1 MSRLDSKPQIGK
13 LASDLGLKRSD
24 RPVSEI
30 VDYVRRRVGKVVKSY
45 KCGNLADLL
54 DAAAHDAKTRFR
66 EVHCDADLHQIIEE
80 FVPQGET
87 IFANLRNE
95 LRDQDYAI
103 TLKRQNAAKF
113 DLPFVSI
120 IDCRGP
126 KVFASYFTKWH
137 ELAHLFTLTPQ
148 MRLMFRRT
156 HAAAV
161 LDPEES
167 LMDVIAGEMAFW
179 PAFLKADHDQE
190 ISFELIDRI
199 RREFCPQASVQS
211 SLIGIVKALP
221 IPCILLTAQ
230 LSLKKYQKLGVA
242 QMRFSN
248 CPAPAPQLRAVH
260 VSVNR
265 AAREE
270 DILMHAHWR
279 VPERSVIYRSFE
291 QGANLEAVENLDWWR
306 TSDGSRLRSCTVR
319 VKTKYSPESVV
330 ALVTPQLAQPNRS

>member
-13 LASDLGLKRSD
+13 LASDLGLKGSEK
-24 RPVSEI
+24 PVAEI
-30 VDYVRRRVGKVVKSY
+30 VDYVRRRVRKVVKTY
-45 KCGNLADLL
+45 KCADLTGLL
-54 DAAAHDAKTRFR
+54 DAAAHDAKTVFR
-66 EVHCDADLHQIIEE
+66 EVHCDEDLDRIIEE

-87 IFANLRNE
+87 IFANLHNE

-103 TLKRQNAAKF
+103 TIKRQHAAKF

-126 KVFASYFTKWH
+126 KLFASYFTKWH

-148 MRLMFRRT
+148 MRLVFRRT

-167 LMDVIAGEMAFW
+167 LMDVIAGETAFW
-179 PAFLKADHDQE
+179 PDFLKTDRDQE

-199 RREFCPQASVQS
+199 RKEFCPQASLQA

-221 IPCILLTAQ
+221 KPCILLTAQ
-230 LSLKKYQKLGVA
+230 LGLKKGQKLRAA
-242 QMRFSN
+242 QLRFAN
-248 CPAPAPQLRAVH
+248 CAAPTPELRAVH

-265 AAREE
+265 AARE
-270 DILMHAHWR
+270 DNILMHAHWR
-279 VPERSVIYRSFE
+279 VPKRSVIYRAFE
-291 QGANLEAVENLDWWR
+291 QGADFDAIENLDWWG
-306 TSDGSRLRSCTVR
+306 TSDGSQLDSCGVL
-319 VKTKYSPESVV
+319 VKAKYSPGAVT
-330 ALVTPQLAQPNRS
+330 ALLIPQP

>member
-13 LASDLGLKRSD
+13 LASDLGLKGSGK
-24 RPVSEI
+24 PIAEI
-30 VDYVRRRVGKVVKSY
+30 VDYVRRRVRKIVKIY

-54 DAAAHDAKTRFR
+54 NAAAHDAKTIFR
-66 EVHCDADLHQIIEE
+66 EVHCDADLNPIIAE

-103 TLKRQNAAKF
+103 TLKRQHAPKF

-148 MRLMFRRT
+148 MRLVFRRT
-156 HAAAV
+156 HAAAI

-179 PAFLKADHDQE
+179 PDFLNADSDQE
-190 ISFELIDRI
+190 ISFELIACI
-199 RREFCPQASVQS
+199 RKEFCPQASLQAS
-211 SLIGIVKALP
+211 MIGIVKALP
-221 IPCILLTAQ
+221 KPCILLTAQ
-230 LSLKKYQKLGVA
+230 LSLKKSQKLGAA
-242 QMRFSN
+242 QLRPAN
-248 CPAPAPQLRAVH
+248 CPAPTPQLRVVH

-270 DILMHAHWR
+270 NALMHAHWR
-279 VPERSVIYRSFE
+279 VPERSVIYRAFE
-291 QGANLEAVENLDWWR
+291 QGANFEAVEDLDWWS
-306 TSDGSRLRSCTVR
+306 TSDGSQLSACSVL
-319 VKTKYSPESVV
+319 VKTKYSPESVT
-330 ALVTPQLAQPNRS
+330 ALIIPRL

>member
-13 LASDLGLKRSD
+13 LASDLGLKGSGK
-24 RPVSEI
+24 PVAEI
-30 VDYVRRRVGKVVKSY
+30 VDYVRRRVHKVAKTY

-54 DAAAHDAKTRFR
+54 NAAAHDAKTVFR
-66 EVHCDADLHQIIEE
+66 EIHCDEDLSSVVAE

-103 TLKRQNAAKF
+103 TLKRQHAAKF

-148 MRLMFRRT
+148 MRLVFRRT
-156 HAAAV
+156 HATAT

-179 PAFLKADHDQE
+179 PDFLNAESDQE

-199 RREFCPQASVQS
+199 RREFCPQASLQAS
-211 SLIGIVKALP
+211 TIGIVKALP
-221 IPCILLTAQ
+221 TPCILLTAQ
-230 LSLKKYQKLGVA
+230 LSLKKGQKLGAA
-242 QMRFSN
+242 QMSFAD
-248 CPAPAPQLRAVH
+248 CPAPTPQLRAVH

-270 DILMHAHWR
+270 NVHMHAHWR
-279 VPERSVIYRSFE
+279 VPERSVIYRAFE
-291 QGANLEAVENLDWWR
+291 QRADFEATEDLDWWT
-306 TSDGSRLRSCTVR
+306 TSNGSQLSTCTVL
-319 VKTKYSPESVV
+319 VKTKYSPESVT
-330 ALVTPQLAQPNRS
+330 ALIIPQL

>member
-13 LASDLGLKRSD
+13 LASDLGLKGSGK
-24 RPVSEI
+24 PVAEI
-30 VDYVRRRVGKVVKSY
+30 VDHVRRKVRKVVKNY

-54 DAAAHDAKTRFR
+54 SAAAHDAKTVFR
-66 EVHCDADLHQIIEE
+66 EVHCDADPNQIIEE

-103 TLKRQNAAKF
+103 ALKRQHAAKF

-148 MRLMFRRT
+148 MRLMLRRT
-156 HAAAV
+156 HAAAA

-179 PAFLKADHDQE
+179 PEFLKAERDQE
-190 ISFELIDRI
+190 ISFELIERI
-199 RREFCPQASVQS
+199 RRELCPQASFQA

-221 IPCILLTAQ
+221 KPCILLTARLGLKQNEKLTTPQ
-230 LSLKKYQKLGVA
+230 L
-242 QMRFSN
+242 RFSHF
-248 CPAPAPQLRAVH
+248 PAPAPQLRAVH

-270 DILMHAHWR
+270 DIQMHVQWR
-279 VPERSVIYRSFE
+279 VPERSVIFRAFA
-291 QGANLEAVENLDWWR
+291 GGTDMEAIENLDWWT
-306 TSDGSRLRSCTVR
+306 TSGGGQLRSCR
-319 VKTKYSPESVV
+319 VLVKAKYSPETVT
-330 ALVTPQLAQPNRS
+330 ALLIPQL

>member
-13 LASDLGLKRSD
+13 LASDLGLKGSGK
-24 RPVSEI
+24 PVAEI
-30 VDYVRRRVGKVVKSY
+30 VDYVRRRVRKVVKTY

-54 DAAAHDAKTRFR
+54 NAAAHDAKTVFR
-66 EVHCDADLHQIIEE
+66 EVHCDADLNTIVAE
-80 FVPQGET
+80 FVPQCET
-87 IFANLRNE
+87 IFANLHNE

-103 TLKRQNAAKF
+103 TLKRQHAAKF

-148 MRLMFRRT
+148 MRLVFRRT
-156 HAAAV
+156 HAAAF

-179 PAFLKADHDQE
+179 PDFLNADRHQE
-190 ISFELIDRI
+190 ISFELLDRI
-199 RREFCPQASVQS
+199 RKEFCPQASFQS

-221 IPCILLTAQ
+221 KPCILLTAQ
-230 LSLKKYQKLGVA
+230 LSLKKGQKLGVA
-242 QMRFSN
+242 QMSFGN

-260 VSVNR
+260 VSVNH

-291 QGANLEAVENLDWWR
+291 QGTNLEAVENLDWWT
-306 TSDGSRLRSCTVR
+306 TSDGSQLRSCNVL
-319 VKTKYSPESVV
+319 VKAKYSSESVT
-330 ALVTPQLAQPNRS
+330 ALLIPRL

>member
-1 MSRLDSKPQIGK
+1 
-13 LASDLGLKRSD
+13 
-24 RPVSEI
+24 
-30 VDYVRRRVGKVVKSY
+30 
-45 KCGNLADLL
+45 LL
-54 DAAAHDAKTRFR
+54 DAAAHDAKTGFR
-66 EVHCDADLHQIIEE
+66 EVHCDADLDQIIEE

-103 TLKRQNAAKF
+103 TLKRQHAAKF

-126 KVFASYFTKWH
+126 KGFASYFTKWH

-148 MRLMFRRT
+148 MRLVFRRT

-179 PAFLKADHDQE
+179 PEFLDPGRDQE

-199 RREFCPQASVQS
+199 RREFCPQASFQA

-221 IPCILLTAQ
+221 KPCILLTAERK
-230 LSLKKYQKLGVA
+230 LKKGQELGA
-242 QMRFSN
+242 RQLRFAD
-248 CPAPAPQLRAVH
+248 CPAPTPQLRAAH
-260 VSVNR
+260 VAVNR

-270 DILMHAHWR
+270 GIQMHSQWR
-279 VPERSVIYRSFE
+279 VPERSVIFRAFE
-291 QGANLEAVENLDWWR
+291 RCTEVDGLEDLDWWT
-306 TSDGSRLRSCTVR
+306 TSGGSRLRSCPVLVR
-319 VKTKYSPESVV
+319 AKYSPEAVT
-330 ALVTPQLAQPNRS
+330 ALLIPQL

>member
-13 LASDLGLKRSD
+13 LANDLGLRGSGK
-24 RPVSEI
+24 PVPEI
-30 VDYVRRRVGKVVKSY
+30 VDYVRRRVRKVVKNY
-45 KCGNLADLL
+45 KCGNLAELL
-54 DAAAHDAKTRFR
+54 NAAAHDAKTVFR
-66 EVHCDADLHQIIEE
+66 EIHSDADLDPIVAE

-103 TLKRQNAAKF
+103 TLKRLHAPKF

-148 MRLMFRRT
+148 MRLVFRRT
-156 HAAAV
+156 HAAAI

-179 PAFLKADHDQE
+179 PDFLGSDCDQE

-199 RREFCPQASVQS
+199 RKEFCPQASLQAS
-211 SLIGIVKALP
+211 TIGIVKALP
-221 IPCILLTAQ
+221 KPCILLSAQ
-230 LSLKKYQKLGVA
+230 LGLKKGQQFPANQL
-242 QMRFSN
+242 RFAG
-248 CPAPAPQLRAVH
+248 CPAATPQLRVAH

-270 DILMHAHWR
+270 NILMHAHWR
-279 VPERSVIYRSFE
+279 VPERSVIYRALE
-291 QGANLEAVENLDWWR
+291 QGADFEATEDLNWWS
-306 TSDGSRLRSCTVR
+306 TSDGSQLAPCKVL
-319 VKTKYSPESVV
+319 VEAKYSPESVT
-330 ALVTPQLAQPNRS
+330 ALIIPQL

>member
-13 LASDLGLKRSD
+13 LASDLGLKGSGK
-24 RPVSEI
+24 PVAEI
-30 VDYVRRRVGKVVKSY
+30 VDHVRRKVSKVVKNY
-45 KCGNLADLL
+45 KCANLADLL
-54 DAAAHDAKTRFR
+54 SAAAHDAKTVFR
-66 EVHCDADLHQIIEE
+66 EVHCDADLNQIIEE

-103 TLKRQNAAKF
+103 TLKRQHAAKF

-126 KVFASYFTKWH
+126 KAFASYFTKWH

-148 MRLMFRRT
+148 MRLIFRRT

-167 LMDVIAGEMAFW
+167 LMDIIAGEMAFW
-179 PAFLKADHDQE
+179 PDFLKADRDQE
-190 ISFELIDRI
+190 ISFELIDSI
-199 RREFCPQASVQS
+199 RGQFCPQASFLA

-221 IPCILLTAQ
+221 KPCILLTAQ
-230 LSLKKYQKLGVA
+230 LKLKKSQALGAA
-242 QMRFSN
+242 QLRFAN
-248 CPAPAPQLRAVH
+248 CPGSTPQLRAVH
-260 VSVNR
+260 VAVNR

-270 DILMHAHWR
+270 DIQMHPQWR
-279 VPERSVIYRSFE
+279 VPERSVIFRAFE
-291 QGANLEAVENLDWWR
+291 RGMDMEALENLDWWT
-306 TSDGSRLRSCTVR
+306 TSAGSQLRSCPVLVR
-319 VKTKYSPESVV
+319 ARYSPETVI
-330 ALVTPQLAQPNRS
+330 ALLVPQL

>member
-13 LASDLGLKRSD
+13 LASDLGLKGSGK
-24 RPVSEI
+24 PVAEI
-30 VDYVRRRVGKVVKSY
+30 VDHVRRKVRKVVKNY
-45 KCGNLADLL
+45 KCANLADLSS
-54 DAAAHDAKTRFR
+54 AAAHDAKTVFR
-66 EVHCDADLHQIIEE
+66 EVHCDADLNQIIEE

-103 TLKRQNAAKF
+103 TLKRQHAAKF

-126 KVFASYFTKWH
+126 KAFASYFTKWH

-167 LMDVIAGEMAFW
+167 LMDIIAGEMAFW
-179 PAFLKADHDQE
+179 PDFLKADHDQE

-199 RREFCPQASVQS
+199 RGEFCPQASFQA

-221 IPCILLTAQ
+221 RPCILLTAQ
-230 LSLKKYQKLGVA
+230 LKLKKGQELEAA
-242 QMRFSN
+242 QLRFTN
-248 CPAPAPQLRAVH
+248 CPGSTPQLRAVH
-260 VSVNR
+260 VAVNR

-270 DILMHAHWR
+270 DIQMHPQWR
-279 VPERSVIYRSFE
+279 VPERSVIFHAFE
-291 QGANLEAVENLDWWR
+291 RGMDMEALENLDWWT
-306 TSDGSRLRSCTVR
+306 TSAGSQLRSCPVLVR
-319 VKTKYSPESVV
+319 ARYSPETVI
-330 ALVTPQLAQPNRS
+330 ALLVPQL

>member
-13 LASDLGLKRSD
+13 LANDLGLKGSGK
-24 RPVSEI
+24 PVAEI
-30 VDYVRRRVGKVVKSY
+30 VDYVRRRVRKVVKSY
-45 KCGNLADLL
+45 KCSDLTGL
-54 DAAAHDAKTRFR
+54 LNAAADEAKTCFR
-66 EVHCDADLHQIIEE
+66 EVHSDADLDRIIEE

-103 TLKRQNAAKF
+103 TLKRQHAAKF

-126 KVFASYFTKWH
+126 KSFASYFTKWH
-137 ELAHLFTLTPQ
+137 ELAHLFTLTQQ
-148 MRLMFRRT
+148 MRLVFRRT

-161 LDPEES
+161 LDAEES

-179 PAFLKADHDQE
+179 PDFLSTDCDQE
-190 ISFELIDRI
+190 ISFELIDRL
-199 RREFCPQASVQS
+199 RKEFCPQASVQA

-221 IPCILLTAQ
+221 KPCILLTAELALKMDEKRAGNQ
-230 LSLKKYQKLGVA
+230 LRLYKV
-242 QMRFSN
+242 
-248 CPAPAPQLRAVH
+248 PAPSPKLRAVH

-270 DILMHAHWR
+270 DIQMHAQWR
-279 VPERSVIYRSFE
+279 VPEHSVIYRAFHH
-291 QGANLEAVENLDWWR
+291 GADMQALENLDWWV
-306 TSDGSRLRSCTVR
+306 TSGGSRLRPCPVL
-319 VKTKYSPESVV
+319 VKTKYSPEKIT
-330 ALVTPQLAQPNRS
+330 ALLIPQV

>member
-13 LASDLGLKRSD
+13 LASDLGLKGSGK
-24 RPVSEI
+24 PVAEI
-30 VDYVRRRVGKVVKSY
+30 VDYVRRRVRKVAKTY

-54 DAAAHDAKTRFR
+54 HAAAHDAKTVFR
-66 EVHCDADLHQIIEE
+66 EIHCDADLNPIIAE

-103 TLKRQNAAKF
+103 TLKRQHAAKF

-148 MRLMFRRT
+148 MRLVFRRT
-156 HAAAV
+156 HATAT

-179 PAFLKADHDQE
+179 PDFLNAESDQE

-199 RREFCPQASVQS
+199 RREFCPQASLQAS
-211 SLIGIVKALP
+211 TIGIVKALP
-221 IPCILLTAQ
+221 TPCILLTAQ
-230 LSLKKYQKLGVA
+230 LSLKKGQKLGAA
-242 QMRFSN
+242 QMSFAD
-248 CPAPAPQLRAVH
+248 CPAPTPQLRAVH

-270 DILMHAHWR
+270 NVHMHAHWR
-279 VPERSVIYRSFE
+279 VPERSVIYRAFE
-291 QGANLEAVENLDWWR
+291 QRADFEATEDLDWWT
-306 TSDGSRLRSCTVR
+306 TSNGSQLSTCTVL
-319 VKTKYSPESVV
+319 VKTKYSPESVT
-330 ALVTPQLAQPNRS
+330 ALIIPQL

>member
-1 MSRLDSKPQIGK
+1 MSRLDAKPQIGK
-13 LASDLGLKRSD
+13 LASDLGLKRSEK
-24 RPVSEI
+24 PVAEI
-30 VDYVRRRVGKVVKSY
+30 VDFVRRRVRKVVKDY
-45 KCGNLADLL
+45 KCGNLADLSN
-54 DAAAHDAKTRFR
+54 AAANDAKTTFR

-80 FVPQGET
+80 FVPKGET

-95 LRDQDYAI
+95 LREQDYAI
-103 TLKRQNAAKF
+103 TLKRQHAAKF

-126 KVFASYFTKWH
+126 KAFASYFTKWH

-179 PAFLKADHDQE
+179 PEFLKTYRDQD
-190 ISFELIDRI
+190 ISFGLIERI
-199 RREFCPQASVQS
+199 RAEFCPQASFQA

-221 IPCILLTAQ
+221 KPCILLTARLDIKQ
-230 LSLKKYQKLGVA
+230 HEKRNVA
-242 QMRFSN
+242 QLRFN
-248 CPAPAPQLRAVH
+248 HVPNPLPKLRAVH

-270 DILMHAHWR
+270 DIQMHSQWR
-279 VPERSVIYRSFE
+279 VPEQSVIFRAFE
-291 QGANLEAVENLDWWR
+291 RRADLQAIENLDWWT
-306 TSDGSRLRSCTVR
+306 TSGGSQLRPCAVS
-319 VKTKYSPESVV
+319 VKAKYSPETVT
-330 ALVTPQLAQPNRS
+330 ALLIPQL

>member
-13 LASDLGLKRSD
+13 LANDLGLKGAGK
-24 RPVSEI
+24 PVAEI
-30 VDYVRRRVGKVVKSY
+30 VDYVRRRVRKVVKTY
-45 KCGNLADLL
+45 KCGNLAELL
-54 DAAAHDAKTRFR
+54 NAAAHDAKTVFR
-66 EVHCDADLHQIIEE
+66 EVHCDADLDPIVAE

-95 LRDQDYAI
+95 LREHDYAI
-103 TLKRQNAAKF
+103 TLKRQHAAKF

-126 KVFASYFTKWH
+126 KAFASYFTKWH

-148 MRLMFRRT
+148 MRLVFRRT
-156 HAAAV
+156 HAAAI

-179 PAFLKADHDQE
+179 PDFLNADRDQE

-199 RREFCPQASVQS
+199 RKEFCPQASLQAS
-211 SLIGIVKALP
+211 MIGIVKALP
-221 IPCILLTAQ
+221 KPCILLTAQ
-230 LSLKKYQKLGVA
+230 LSLKKGQRLGAA
-242 QMRFSN
+242 QLRFAN
-248 CPAPAPQLRAVH
+248 CPAPTEQLRAVH

-270 DILMHAHWR
+270 NVLMHAHWR
-279 VPERSVIYRSFE
+279 VPERSAIYRAFE
-291 QGANLEAVENLDWWR
+291 QSADFEAIENLDWWT
-306 TSDGSRLRSCTVR
+306 TSDGSQLPSCNVL
-319 VKTKYSPESVV
+319 VKAKYSPGSVT
-330 ALVTPQLAQPNRS
+330 ALLIPEL

>member
-13 LASDLGLKRSD
+13 LASDLGLKGSGK
-24 RPVSEI
+24 PVAEI
-30 VDYVRRRVGKVVKSY
+30 VDYVRRRVRKVAKTY

-54 DAAAHDAKTRFR
+54 NAAAHDAKTVFR
-66 EVHCDADLHQIIEE
+66 EIHCDEDLSSVVAE

-103 TLKRQNAAKF
+103 TLKRQHAAKF

-148 MRLMFRRT
+148 MRLVFRRT
-156 HAAAV
+156 HATAI

-179 PAFLKADHDQE
+179 PDFLNADSDQE

-199 RREFCPQASVQS
+199 RKEFCPQASVQAS
-211 SLIGIVKALP
+211 TIGIVKALP
-221 IPCILLTAQ
+221 TPCILLTAQ
-230 LSLKKYQKLGVA
+230 LSLKKGQKLGAA
-242 QMRFSN
+242 QMRFADS
-248 CPAPAPQLRAVH
+248 PEPTPQLRAVH

-270 DILMHAHWR
+270 NVLMHAHWR
-279 VPERSVIYRSFE
+279 IPERSVIYRAFE
-291 QGANLEAVENLDWWR
+291 LRADFEATEDLDWWT
-306 TSDGSRLRSCTVR
+306 TSDGSQLPSCKVL
-319 VKTKYSPESVV
+319 VKAKYSPASVM
-330 ALVTPQLAQPNRS
+330 ALLIPRL

>member
-13 LASDLGLKRSD
+13 LASDLGLKGSGK
-24 RPVSEI
+24 PVAEI
-30 VDYVRRRVGKVVKSY
+30 VDHVRRKVRKVVKNY
-45 KCGNLADLL
+45 KCANLADLL
-54 DAAAHDAKTRFR
+54 SAAAHDAKTVFR
-66 EVHCDADLHQIIEE
+66 EVHCDADLNQIIEE

-103 TLKRQNAAKF
+103 TLKRRHAAKF

-126 KVFASYFTKWH
+126 KAFASYFTKWH

-167 LMDVIAGEMAFW
+167 LMDIIAGEMAFW
-179 PAFLKADHDQE
+179 PDFLKADHDQE

-199 RREFCPQASVQS
+199 RGNSAHRRAF
-211 SLIGIVKALP
+211 
-221 IPCILLTAQ
+221 
-230 LSLKKYQKLGVA
+230 KL
-242 QMRFSN
+242 R
-248 CPAPAPQLRAVH
+248 
-260 VSVNR
+260 
-265 AAREE
+265 
-270 DILMHAHWR
+270 
-279 VPERSVIYRSFE
+279 
-291 QGANLEAVENLDWWR
+291 
-306 TSDGSRLRSCTVR
+306 
-319 VKTKYSPESVV
+319 
-330 ALVTPQLAQPNRS
+330 

>member
-13 LASDLGLKRSD
+13 LANDLGLSGAGK
-24 RPVSEI
+24 PVAEI
-30 VDYVRRRVGKVVKSY
+30 VDYVRRRVRKVVKTY
-45 KCGNLADLL
+45 KCETLAELL
-54 DAAAHDAKTRFR
+54 NAATHDAKTVFR
-66 EVHCDADLHQIIEE
+66 EVHCDADLDPIIAE

-95 LRDQDYAI
+95 LREHDYAI
-103 TLKRQNAAKF
+103 TLKRQHAAKF

-148 MRLMFRRT
+148 MRLVFRRT

-161 LDPEES
+161 PDPEES

-179 PAFLKADHDQE
+179 PDFLHAGRDQE

-199 RREFCPQASVQS
+199 RKEFCSQASLQAS
-211 SLIGIVKALP
+211 MIGIVKGLP
-221 IPCILLTAQ
+221 KPCILLTAQ
-230 LSLKKYQKLGVA
+230 LTLKKSQKLGAA
-242 QMRFSN
+242 QLRFAN
-248 CPAPAPQLRAVH
+248 PAAPTPQLRAVR

-270 DILMHAHWR
+270 NILMHAHWR
-279 VPERSVIYRSFE
+279 VPERSVIYRAFE
-291 QGANLEAVENLDWWR
+291 QRTDFEAIENLDWWA
-306 TSDGSRLRSCTVR
+306 TSDGSQLSSCR
-319 VKTKYSPESVV
+319 VLAKARYSLGSVT
-330 ALVTPQLAQPNRS
+330 ALLIPQL